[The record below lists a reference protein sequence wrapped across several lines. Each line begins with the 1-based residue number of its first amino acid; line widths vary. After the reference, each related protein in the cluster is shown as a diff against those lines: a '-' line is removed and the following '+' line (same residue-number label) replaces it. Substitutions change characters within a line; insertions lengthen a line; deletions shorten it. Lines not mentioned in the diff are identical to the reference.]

1 MDIEQLRTL
10 VTVVDEGTFDRA
22 AARLHVSAPAVS
34 QRIKAL
40 ETQTGHVLVQ
50 RVVPVRLTEPGTEV
64 LRLARQVLALHND
77 AMEHL
82 GLGGD
87 PNGPGAAT
95 GRRQLP
101 VAVNADS
108 LATWFRPVLAEVGS
122 AVVAPGQAPVTVR
135 LSVEDQDHSLA
146 LLQAGT
152 VAAAVTTSERTV
164 TGCRSIAL
172 GEMVYEP
179 CLSATLLDR
188 LTDQADG
195 RGGDKGSTDSA
206 LDLSVVPVVVF
217 NDKDDLQHHQ
227 LRRVQAD
234 GAAPEHRVPSS
245 EAFIR
250 AVADGL
256 GWGMVPRLQMARSP
270 FAAVTEDFAR
280 VPGLEDDTVTL
291 FLQRWKTPLP
301 ALDRLEA
308 SVRKYA
314 DMYL

>member
-77 AMEHL
+77 AMKHL

-152 VAAAVTTSERTV
+152 VSAAVTTSERTV
-164 TGCRSIAL
+164 TGCRSIRL
-172 GEMVYEP
+172 GDMVYEP
-179 CLSATLLDR
+179 CVSPALLAD
-188 LTDQADG
+188 LTGWDD
-195 RGGDKGSTDSA
+195 STG
-206 LDLSVVPVVVF
+206 LDLSTVPVVVF
-217 NDKDDLQHHQ
+217 NDKDDLQQEQ
-227 LRRVQAD
+227 LRRFDAD
-234 GAAPEHRVPSS
+234 GAPPEHRVPSS
-245 EAFIR
+245 EAFAR

-256 GWGMVPRLQMARSP
+256 GWGMLPQLQMAGSP
-270 FAAVTEDFAR
+270 FATVADDFAR
-280 VPGLEDDTVTL
+280 VPGLGDDTVTL